1 MRIEKDK
8 IKLNYLQKM
17 EQNIIQQKIH
27 EFRGHR
33 VILDEDLA
41 EMYGVR
47 TKALKQAVRRNINR
61 FPPDFMFELSRKE
74 WESLISQFV
83 ITNRG
88 GNRFLPYAFTEQ
100 GVAMLSSV
108 LRSELAIEI
117 NIQIIRAFILIRQN
131 ALLFT
136 EINQKLENFMIETNL
151 QFNEVY
157 QALQELAIKKAK
169 PRKEVGYLALK
180 G

>member
-1 MRIEKDK
+1 
-8 IKLNYLQKM
+8 M
-17 EQNIIQQKIH
+17 EQIIIQQKIH
-27 EFRGHR
+27 EFRGQR
-33 VILDEDLA
+33 VILDYDLA
-41 EMYGVR
+41 EMYGVK
-47 TKALKQAVRRNINR
+47 TKALKQAVKRNENR

-83 ITNRG
+83 IPNRG

-136 EINQKLENFMIETNL
+136 EINQKLENFMVETNL

-180 G
+180 EKQ

>member
-1 MRIEKDK
+1 
-8 IKLNYLQKM
+8 
-17 EQNIIQQKIH
+17 
-27 EFRGHR
+27 
-33 VILDEDLA
+33 
-41 EMYGVR
+41 
-47 TKALKQAVRRNINR
+47 
-61 FPPDFMFELSRKE
+61 
-74 WESLISQFV
+74 
-83 ITNRG
+83 
-88 GNRFLPYAFTEQ
+88 
-100 GVAMLSSV
+100 MLSSV